1 MLVYRKRGTGRSFF
15 ARPEA
20 MPKLLHALL
29 IERGITSAAEAEA
42 FLHPDETL
50 LHDPLLLPDMDKA
63 VARLRA
69 ALEAGGRI
77 CVYGDYDVDGITAAA
92 ILYLHLRSLG
102 ANVRTYIPDRHREG
116 YGLNEAAVR
125 SLAEETDLLVTV
137 DCGVNAVEMAALA
150 RELGMDIVITD
161 HHRPGSRLPGCPLID
176 PLLGGYPCPYLSG
189 AGVAFKLVEALS
201 GRAAAM
207 GYIDLAALSTV
218 ADVVPLLDEN
228 RFIVRAGLARMNG
241 HPRVGIAALKRAA
254 GLEEKALTAGH
265 LGFQLGPRLNAG
277 GRLGSARRGLE
288 LLLTDD
294 PVRAEA
300 LAAELEAENSERRNV
315 EKAILAE
322 AGEMLE
328 GFDFPGHRAIVLARE
343 GWNTGVLGLAA
354 ARLVETYHYPAILL
368 GGDGGVLKGSCR
380 SIPGVDIFAALT
392 AAGGHLMKYG
402 GHKQAAG
409 LTLAREKLPAFVAA
423 LEAYLWENVPAG
435 VWVPALEYDL
445 DVKLGDL
452 DSYAVAALGQ
462 LQPTGMGNPAPLFR
476 ATAALENARR
486 IGRDGAHLSAFAS
499 DGDSRLRGVMF
510 SAGARVAEAQGEC
523 DLLFSPRVNDWQGR
537 QGVELEFKAME
548 PLDARGRIEAQR
560 GQMGALVFHFLTEM
574 LYNRGNTPRGEAL
587 PPAEVRALFSASP
600 QGTLLVAEDVGQ
612 ALFLAGVLSEA
623 PALRFDL
630 TAGQYPQDARAFNA
644 LCLLPVG
651 AVPKNY
657 RRVLWAGDVQG
668 APACA
673 WKAGL
678 PDVDGLRDAYRA
690 LRDMLRRP
698 HVNRNGLAGFCS
710 LLAQDCGLGCVG
722 VYAALWALADMRL
735 VEVDESGARL
745 LPPEKRDPM
754 DSAAVQLLLR
764 LRAEGR

>member
-1 MLVYRKRGTGRSFF
+1 
-15 ARPEA
+15 
-20 MPKLLHALL
+20 
-29 IERGITSAAEAEA
+29 
-42 FLHPDETL
+42 
-50 LHDPLLLPDMDKA
+50 MDKA

-176 PLLGGYPCPYLSG
+176 PLLGGLPLPLPLG

-254 GLEEKALTAGH
+254 GLEKKALTCRAP
-265 LGFQLGPRLNAG
+265 GFQLGPRLNAG

-328 GFDFPGHRAIVLARE
+328 GFDFPA
-343 GWNTGVLGLAA
+343 T
-354 ARLVETYHYPAILL
+354 
-368 GGDGGVLKGSCR
+368 
-380 SIPGVDIFAALT
+380 
-392 AAGGHLMKYG
+392 
-402 GHKQAAG
+402 
-409 LTLAREKLPAFVAA
+409 
-423 LEAYLWENVPAG
+423 
-435 VWVPALEYDL
+435 
-445 DVKLGDL
+445 
-452 DSYAVAALGQ
+452 
-462 LQPTGMGNPAPLFR
+462 APLCSPAR
-476 ATAALENARR
+476 AGTRAYWGWQRRAWWKRTTTPLSSWAATAA
-486 IGRDGAHLSAFAS
+486 F
-499 DGDSRLRGVMF
+499 
-510 SAGARVAEAQGEC
+510 
-523 DLLFSPRVNDWQGR
+523 
-537 QGVELEFKAME
+537 
-548 PLDARGRIEAQR
+548 
-560 GQMGALVFHFLTEM
+560 
-574 LYNRGNTPRGEAL
+574 
-587 PPAEVRALFSASP
+587 
-600 QGTLLVAEDVGQ
+600 
-612 ALFLAGVLSEA
+612 
-623 PALRFDL
+623 
-630 TAGQYPQDARAFNA
+630 
-644 LCLLPVG
+644 
-651 AVPKNY
+651 
-657 RRVLWAGDVQG
+657 
-668 APACA
+668 
-673 WKAGL
+673 
-678 PDVDGLRDAYRA
+678 
-690 LRDMLRRP
+690 
-698 HVNRNGLAGFCS
+698 
-710 LLAQDCGLGCVG
+710 
-722 VYAALWALADMRL
+722 
-735 VEVDESGARL
+735 
-745 LPPEKRDPM
+745 
-754 DSAAVQLLLR
+754 
-764 LRAEGR
+764 